1 MKKNNFLKKIK
12 LLLISVN
19 QPTGAYITQAV
30 VLYSLLIL
38 YIINEIDTFKFLMYM
53 DLSATQITL
62 KFAICALLLMG
73 ATVYMV
79 KGIISYKK

>member
-1 MKKNNFLKKIK
+1 MKKSNFFKKIK

-62 KFAICALLLMG
+62 KFATCALLLMG